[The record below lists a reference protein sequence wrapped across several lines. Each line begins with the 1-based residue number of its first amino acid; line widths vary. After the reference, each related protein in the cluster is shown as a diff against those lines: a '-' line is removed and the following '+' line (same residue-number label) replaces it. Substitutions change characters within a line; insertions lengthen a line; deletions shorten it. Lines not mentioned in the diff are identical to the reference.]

1 MKIITEF
8 VNGKI
13 STANENLASRETPF
27 TAHPKFA
34 GISLKHLVTGRLT
47 NGQISCHL
55 VKIEPHCTLETHV
68 HEGNLEIHEII
79 FGDGICEIGGNKVD
93 YSVGSIGVIP
103 KNVPHKVIAGSNGI
117 YILAK
122 FTPALN

>member
-79 FGDGICEIGGNKVD
+79 HDDCPHILSGFCRAEPNK
-93 YSVGSIGVIP
+93 SSFLS
-103 KNVPHKVIAGSNGI
+103 KN
-117 YILAK
+117 ILGY
-122 FTPALN
+122 